1 MALNTFRYKDYAYTP
16 KHNLE
21 EVAKTYDY
29 LQQRHDLAIEKENLI
44 QQKFAEL
51 DLNSA
56 EDEWRANKMNELQ
69 TMINDASIDGFKGYA
84 LNDIITQ
91 GTKMLTGAD
100 VRGRLKAQ
108 QQYKQYIEDLDK
120 RTDLS
125 EDYKNVFKE
134 INTYSYQDKFDDNGD
149 IIGGTDWKPTKEAVS
164 EIPLINILKGG
175 IELAAKD
182 AGRSN
187 ITRFLDKNGKVI
199 TDPTADNVF
208 DGQVYNTTTNQWES
222 LGRDKIMKGIQ
233 AYIETTPGIKASL
246 KQDYDVA
253 IYKQNKYGANP
264 DVEDKNGATLSPE
277 QYLQKRLEPGIQAA
291 IYNRSYTTTTYGNG
305 LATYKAALKAQQANA
320 QKQLQD
326 PYRLPGYSTEGTPI
340 TINYDY
346 AANLQTDKQNSIAT
360 LNDIVKTITGEGIK
374 QDMSNAS
381 STDWKNLIETTVA
394 NSNLTPAEKSKLI
407 LESRKVIRKLEEA
420 NVNYKELTKGLGE
433 EDASTM
439 RFISKVNG
447 GADIDA
453 TTAEGKQVINKVNS
467 IFGDAGKY
475 LRITTDSDNF
485 YTNLKTILSGNT
497 NSGLKELGY
506 RTGVDSA
513 GNKYIEL
520 DKDNYN
526 QIISFANAIKES
538 KDRMSF
544 GESLFDDVHYNVLT
558 ANGNTVTRAG
568 GTNYNDKYAVPLL
581 MHDIYRIY
589 ENANNNVKRRF
600 ADIAPQQIT
609 ISNENL
615 PYQTF
620 TEQKLLHDYTL
631 GKIDEQQYNLY
642 DKQLKADLENKL
654 ISANYPQVNIFTTED
669 TDGVG
674 TLSKQIESE
683 DRLEVGK
690 LIKAA
695 VGAGRY
701 KASAAHNAVQGNGTN
716 ITIYAATDQ
725 DGTPKGDA
733 QTFFIPGLILE
744 QAANEFDNSPKTIA
758 SDKITL
764 GNETNRKIYLTS
776 SIETPTLGGQTIDC
790 LGNNQFVYKTD
801 TGTYP
806 ISRQAA
812 ADIVESIENYHQ
824 IKDSLIS
831 GDIYQDTS
839 YTPDEINDA
848 IKEQIN
854 NIAAKIATAY
864 GRLND
869 YEYIR
874 TSLLNDLKE

>member
-56 EDEWRANKMNELQ
+56 EDEWRANKMNKLQ

-134 INTYSYQDKFDDNGD
+134 INTYRYQDKFDDNGN

-264 DVEDKNGATLSPE
+264 DVEDKNGVTLSPE

-305 LATYKAALKAQQANA
+305 LATYKAALKAQQASA
-320 QKQLQD
+320 QKQLQG
-326 PYRLPGYSTEGTPI
+326 PYKLSGYSTEGTPI

-360 LNDIVKTITGEGIK
+360 LNGIVKTITGEGIK
-374 QDMSNAS
+374 QDMSNATS
-381 STDWKNLIETTVA
+381 ADWKNLIETTVA
-394 NSNLTPAEKSKLI
+394 NSNLTSAEKSKLI
-407 LESRKVIRKLEEA
+407 LESRKAIRKLEEA
-420 NVNYKELTKGLGE
+420 NINYKELTKGITDETQL
-433 EDASTM
+433 DALN
-439 RFISKVNG
+439 FISKVNG
-447 GADIDA
+447 GAEIDA
-453 TTAEGKQVINKVNS
+453 NTGYGKAVINEINS
-467 IFGDAGKY
+467 IFGDKGKY
-475 LRITTDSDNF
+475 IRMTTDNEDYFNKMKS
-485 YTNLKTILSGNT
+485 LISGN
-497 NSGLKELGY
+497 NINGLKELGY
-506 RTGVDSA
+506 TIGTDNK
-513 GNKYIEL
+513 GNKYIQL
-520 DKDNYN
+520 DKNNYN
-526 QIISFANAIKES
+526 QIISFANAAKEARDVINMFGS
-538 KDRMSF
+538 DGIYFTSLTSDYDINKSF
-544 GESLFDDVHYNVLT
+544 DKPILKTMQSISRISQLYDD
-558 ANGNTVTRAG
+558 ANNTV
-568 GTNYNDKYAVPLL
+568 
-581 MHDIYRIY
+581 
-589 ENANNNVKRRF
+589 KRY
-600 ADIAPQQIT
+600 ISEVSPQQIT

-654 ISANYPQVNIFTTED
+654 ISVNYPQVNIFTTED

-806 ISRQAA
+806 ISRKAA
-812 ADIVESIENYHQ
+812 VDITESIENYHQ

-831 GDIYQDTS
+831 GDIYQDTNYS
-839 YTPDEINDA
+839 VDEINAA
-848 IKEQIN
+848 IRQQIN
-854 NIAAKIATAY
+854 SIASTIATSY
-864 GRLND
+864 GRPND
-869 YEYIR
+869 YEYIK

>member
-134 INTYSYQDKFDDNGD
+134 INTYSYQDKFDDNGN

-264 DVEDKNGATLSPE
+264 DVEDKNGVTLSPE

-305 LATYKAALKAQQANA
+305 LATYKAALKAQQASA

-326 PYRLPGYSTEGTPI
+326 PYRLSGYSTEGTPI

-346 AANLQTDKQNSIAT
+346 AANLQTDKQNSTAK
-360 LNDIVKTITGEGIK
+360 LNEIVKTITGEGIK
-374 QDMSNAS
+374 QDMSNATS
-381 STDWKNLIETTVA
+381 ADWKNLIETTVA

-407 LESRKVIRKLEEA
+407 LESRKAIRKLEEA
-420 NVNYKELTKGLGE
+420 NINYKELTKGITNETQL
-433 EDASTM
+433 DALN
-439 RFISKVNG
+439 FISKVNG
-447 GADIDA
+447 GAEIDA
-453 TTAEGKQVINKVNS
+453 NTGYGKAVINEINS
-467 IFGDAGKY
+467 IFGDKGKY
-475 LRITTDSDNF
+475 IRMTTDNEDYFNKMKS
-485 YTNLKTILSGNT
+485 LISGN
-497 NSGLKELGY
+497 NINGLKELGY
-506 RTGVDSA
+506 TIGTDNK
-513 GNKYIEL
+513 GNKYIQL

-526 QIISFANAIKES
+526 QIISFANAAKEARDVINYIFGTDGIYFTS
-538 KDRMSF
+538 LTSDYDVNESF
-544 GESLFDDVHYNVLT
+544 DKPILKTMQSISRISQLYDD
-558 ANGNTVTRAG
+558 ANNTV
-568 GTNYNDKYAVPLL
+568 
-581 MHDIYRIY
+581 
-589 ENANNNVKRRF
+589 KRY
-600 ADIAPQQIT
+600 ISEISPQQIT

-631 GKIDEQQYNLY
+631 GKIDKQQYNLY

-744 QAANEFDNSPKTIA
+744 QAATEFDNSPKTIA

-812 ADIVESIENYHQ
+812 TDIVESIENYHQ

-831 GDIYQDTS
+831 GDIYQDTNYS
-839 YTPDEINDA
+839 VDEINAA
-848 IKEQIN
+848 IRQQIN
-854 NIAAKIATAY
+854 SIASTIATSY
-864 GRLND
+864 GRPND
-869 YEYIR
+869 YEYIK

>member
-125 EDYKNVFKE
+125 KDYKNVFKE
-134 INTYSYQDKFDDNGD
+134 INTYSYQDKFDDNGN

-182 AGRSN
+182 AGKSN

-264 DVEDKNGATLSPE
+264 DVEDKNGVTLSPE

-305 LATYKAALKAQQANA
+305 LATYKAALKAQQ
-320 QKQLQD
+320 KQLQD

-346 AANLQTDKQNSIAT
+346 AANLQTDKQNSTAK
-360 LNDIVKTITGEGIK
+360 LNEIVKTITGEDIK
-374 QDMSNAS
+374 QDMSNATS
-381 STDWKNLIETTVA
+381 ADWKNLIETTVA

-407 LESRKVIRKLEEA
+407 LESRKAIRKLEEA
-420 NVNYKELTKGLGE
+420 NINYKELTKSITNETQL
-433 EDASTM
+433 DALN
-439 RFISKVNG
+439 FISKVNG
-447 GADIDA
+447 GAEIDA
-453 TTAEGKQVINKVNS
+453 NTRYGKAVINEINS
-467 IFGDAGKY
+467 IFGDKGKY
-475 LRITTDSDNF
+475 IRMTTDSEDYFNKMKS
-485 YTNLKTILSGNT
+485 LISGN
-497 NSGLKELGY
+497 NINGLKELGY
-506 RTGVDSA
+506 TIGTDNK
-513 GNKYIEL
+513 GNKYIQL

-526 QIISFANAIKES
+526 QIISFANAAKEARDVINYIFGNDGIYFTS
-538 KDRMSF
+538 LTSDYDVNESF
-544 GESLFDDVHYNVLT
+544 DKPILKTMQSISRISQLYDD
-558 ANGNTVTRAG
+558 ANNTV
-568 GTNYNDKYAVPLL
+568 
-581 MHDIYRIY
+581 
-589 ENANNNVKRRF
+589 KRY
-600 ADIAPQQIT
+600 ISEISPQQIT

-631 GKIDEQQYNLY
+631 GKIDKQQYNLY

-654 ISANYPQVNIFTTED
+654 ISANYSQVNIFTTED

-695 VGAGRY
+695 IGAGRY

-744 QAANEFDNSPKTIA
+744 QAANEFNNSPQTIA

-812 ADIVESIENYHQ
+812 VDIVENIENYHQ

-831 GDIYQDTS
+831 GDIYQDTNYS
-839 YTPDEINDA
+839 VDEINAA
-848 IKEQIN
+848 IRQQIN
-854 NIAAKIATAY
+854 SIASTIATSY
-864 GRLND
+864 GRPND
-869 YEYIR
+869 YEYIK

>member
-108 QQYKQYIEDLDK
+108 QQYKQYIEHLDK

-134 INTYSYQDKFDDNGD
+134 INTYSYQDKFDDNGN

-253 IYKQNKYGANP
+253 IYKQNKYGANA
-264 DVEDKNGATLSPE
+264 DVEDKNGVTLSPE

-305 LATYKAALKAQQANA
+305 LATYKAALKAQQ
-320 QKQLQD
+320 KQLQD

-346 AANLQTDKQNSIAT
+346 AANLQTDKQNSTAK
-360 LNDIVKTITGEGIK
+360 LNEIVKTITGEGIK
-374 QDMSNAS
+374 QDMSNATS
-381 STDWKNLIETTVA
+381 ADWKNLIETTVA

-407 LESRKVIRKLEEA
+407 LESRKAIRKLEEA
-420 NVNYKELTKGLGE
+420 NVNYKELTKGITDKTQL
-433 EDASTM
+433 DALN
-439 RFISKVNG
+439 FISKING
-447 GADIDA
+447 GAEIDA
-453 TTAEGKQVINKVNS
+453 NTGYGKAVINEINS
-467 IFGDAGKY
+467 IFGDKGKY
-475 LRITTDSDNF
+475 IRMTTDNEDYFNKMKS
-485 YTNLKTILSGNT
+485 LISGN
-497 NSGLKELGY
+497 NINGLKELGY
-506 RTGVDSA
+506 TIGTDNK
-513 GNKYIEL
+513 GNKYIQL

-526 QIISFANAIKES
+526 QIISFANAAKEARAVINNIFGNDGIYFTS
-538 KDRMSF
+538 LTSDYDVNESF
-544 GESLFDDVHYNVLT
+544 DEPIMKTIQSISRISQLYDD
-558 ANGNTVTRAG
+558 ANNTV
-568 GTNYNDKYAVPLL
+568 
-581 MHDIYRIY
+581 
-589 ENANNNVKRRF
+589 KRY
-600 ADIAPQQIT
+600 ISEVSPQQIT

-701 KASAAHNAVQGNGTN
+701 TASAAHNAVHGNGTN

-744 QAANEFDNSPKTIA
+744 QAATEFDNSPKTIA

-764 GNETNRKIYLTS
+764 GNETGRKIYLTS
-776 SIETPTLGGQTIDC
+776 SIETPTLGGQTIGC

-806 ISRQAA
+806 ISRKAA
-812 ADIVESIENYHQ
+812 VDITESIENYHQ

>member
-1 MALNTFRYKDYAYTP
+1 MALNTFRYKDYAYSP

-21 EVAKTYDY
+21 EIANTYNY
-29 LQQRHDLAIEKENLI
+29 LQQRHDLAVEKENLL
-44 QQKFAEL
+44 QQQFAAL

-56 EDEWRANKMNELQ
+56 EDEWRANKMNEIQ

-84 LNDIITQ
+84 LNDIITK

-108 QQYKQYIEDLDK
+108 QQYKQYIENLDK

-134 INTYSYQDKFDDNGD
+134 INTYSYQDKFDDNGN

-182 AGRSN
+182 AGKSN

-199 TDPTADNVF
+199 TDPTADNIF

-233 AYIETTPGIKASL
+233 AYIETTPGAKASL

-253 IYKQNKYGANP
+253 IYKQKKYGINP
-264 DVEDKNGATLSPE
+264 DVEDKNGVTLSPE
-277 QYLQKRLEPGIQAA
+277 QYLQKRLEPGIRAA
-291 IYNRSYTTTTYGNG
+291 IYNRSYITTTYGNG
-305 LATYKAALKAQQANA
+305 LATYKAALKAQQ
-320 QKQLQD
+320 KQLQD
-326 PYRLPGYSTEGTPI
+326 PYRLSEYSTENTPI

-346 AANLQTDKQNSIAT
+346 AANLQTDKQNSTAK
-360 LNDIVKTITGEGIK
+360 LNEIVKTITGEGIK
-374 QDMSNAS
+374 QDMSNATS
-381 STDWKNLIETTVA
+381 ADWKNLIETTIA
-394 NSNLTPAEKSKLI
+394 NSNLAPAEKSKLI
-407 LESRKVIRKLEEA
+407 LEGRKAIRKLEEA
-420 NVNYKELTKGLGE
+420 NINYNELTKGITDKTQL
-433 EDASTM
+433 DALN
-439 RFISKVNG
+439 FISKING
-447 GADIDA
+447 GAEIDA
-453 TTAEGKQVINKVNS
+453 NTEYGKAIIKEINS
-467 IFGDAGKY
+467 IFGDKGKY
-475 LRITTDSDNF
+475 IRMTTDNEDYFNKMKS
-485 YTNLKTILSGNT
+485 LISGN
-497 NSGLKELGY
+497 NINGLKELGY
-506 RTGVDSA
+506 TIGTDNK
-513 GNKYIEL
+513 GNKYIQL

-526 QIISFANAIKES
+526 QIISFANAAKEAKGDIINDIFS
-538 KDRMSF
+538 NDATYFTALTSNYDINESF
-544 GESLFDDVHYNVLT
+544 DKPILSTMQSIARISQLYDD
-558 ANGNTVTRAG
+558 ANNTVK
-568 GTNYNDKYAVPLL
+568 KYISEVS
-581 MHDIYRIY
+581 
-589 ENANNNVKRRF
+589 
-600 ADIAPQQIT
+600 PQQIT

-620 TEQKLLHDYTL
+620 TEQKLLNDYTL

-654 ISANYPQVNIFTTED
+654 INTNYPQVNIFTTED
-669 TDGVG
+669 TDGAG
-674 TLSKQIESE
+674 TLSKQIKSE

-744 QAANEFDNSPKTIA
+744 QAANEFNNSPKTIA

-790 LGNNQFVYKTD
+790 LGNNQFIYKTD
-801 TGTYP
+801 TGVYP
-806 ISRQAA
+806 ISRKAA
-812 ADIVESIENYHQ
+812 VDIIESIENYHQ
-824 IKDSLIS
+824 IKDNLIS
-831 GDIYQDTS
+831 GDIYQDTNYS
-839 YTPDEINDA
+839 VDEINAA
-848 IKEQIN
+848 IKQQIN
-854 NIAAKIATAY
+854 NIASTIATSY
-864 GRLND
+864 GRPND
-869 YEYIR
+869 YEYIK

>member
-51 DLNSA
+51 DLNSV

-134 INTYSYQDKFDDNGD
+134 INTYRYQDKFDDNGN

-199 TDPTADNVF
+199 TDPTSDNIF

-253 IYKQNKYGANP
+253 IYKKRKYGSNP
-264 DVEDKNGATLSPE
+264 DIEDSKGVTLSPE

-305 LATYKAALKAQQANA
+305 LATYKAALKAQ
-320 QKQLQD
+320 KQLQD
-326 PYRLPGYSTEGTPI
+326 PYRLPGYSTENIPI

-346 AANLQTDKQNSIAT
+346 AANLQTDKQNSLAA
-360 LNDIVKTITGEGIK
+360 LNNIVKTITGENIK
-374 QDMSNAS
+374 QDMTNATSN
-381 STDWKNLIETTVA
+381 DWKNLIEKTITT
-394 NSNLTPAEKSKLI
+394 SNLTPAEKSKLI
-407 LESRKVIRKLEEA
+407 LESRKAIRKLEEA
-420 NVNYKELTKGLGE
+420 DINYKELTKNITDKTQL
-433 EDASTM
+433 DALN
-439 RFISKVNG
+439 FVSKING
-447 GADIDA
+447 GAEIDA
-453 TTAEGKQVINKVNS
+453 NTKYGADVIKEINS
-467 IFGDAGKY
+467 IFGDKGKY
-475 LRITTDSDNF
+475 IRMTTDNEDYFNEMKS
-485 YTNLKTILSGNT
+485 LISGNDI
-497 NSGLKELGY
+497 NGLKELGY
-506 RTGVDSA
+506 TIGTDNK
-513 GNKYIEL
+513 GNKYIQL
-520 DKDNYN
+520 DKNNYN
-526 QIISFANAIKES
+526 QIISFANAS
-538 KDRMSF
+538 KKARKVLNY
-544 GESLFDDVHYNVLT
+544 LFDTSGIYFTVLT
-558 ANGNTVTRAG
+558 DNYD
-568 GTNYNDKYAVPLL
+568 TNKSFDEP
-581 MHDIYRIY
+581 IYKTSTSIATISQIY
-589 ENANNNVKRRF
+589 DDANNIVNKY
-600 ADIAPQQIT
+600 ISNISPQQIT

-620 TEQKLLHDYTL
+620 TEQKLLNDYNL
-631 GKIDEQQYNLY
+631 GKIDEQQYNIY
-642 DKQLKADLENKL
+642 DKRLKADLENKL
-654 ISANYPQVNIFTTED
+654 INTNYPQVNIFTTED
-669 TDGVG
+669 VDGVG
-674 TLSKQIESE
+674 TLNREIESK
-683 DRLEVGK
+683 DRLEIGK

-701 KASAAHNAVQGNGTN
+701 KASAAHNAVHGNGTN
-716 ITIYAATDQ
+716 ITIYPATDQ
-725 DGTPKGDA
+725 DGSPKGDA
-733 QTFFIPGLILE
+733 QTFFIPGIILE
-744 QAANEFDNSPKTIA
+744 QAGAEFDNSPKTIA

-776 SIETPTLGGQTIDC
+776 SIETPTLGSQTIDC
-790 LGNNQFVYKTD
+790 LGNNQFIYKTD
-801 TGTYP
+801 TGSYN
-806 ISRQAA
+806 ISRNAA
-812 ADIVESIENYHQ
+812 VDITENIENYHQ

-831 GDIYQDTS
+831 GDIYQDTNYS
-839 YTPDEINDA
+839 VEEINNG
-848 IKEQIN
+848 INEQIKI
-854 NIAAKIATAY
+854 IASKIAIAY
-864 GRLND
+864 GRPND
-869 YEYIR
+869 YEYIK

>member
-100 VRGRLKAQ
+100 ARGRLKAQ
-108 QQYKQYIEDLDK
+108 QQYKQYIEHLDK

-134 INTYSYQDKFDDNGD
+134 INTYSYQDKFDDNGN

-182 AGRSN
+182 AGKSN

-264 DVEDKNGATLSPE
+264 DIEDKNGVTLSPE

-305 LATYKAALKAQQANA
+305 LATYKAALKAQQ
-320 QKQLQD
+320 KQLQD
-326 PYRLPGYSTEGTPI
+326 PYRLSGYSTEGTPI

-360 LNDIVKTITGEGIK
+360 LNGIVKTITGEGIK
-374 QDMSNAS
+374 QDMSNATS
-381 STDWKNLIETTVA
+381 ADWKNLIETTVA
-394 NSNLTPAEKSKLI
+394 NSNLTSAEKSKLI
-407 LESRKVIRKLEEA
+407 LESRKAIRKLEEA
-420 NVNYKELTKGLGE
+420 NINYKELTKGITDETQL
-433 EDASTM
+433 DALN
-439 RFISKVNG
+439 FISKVNG
-447 GADIDA
+447 GAEIDA
-453 TTAEGKQVINKVNS
+453 NTGYGKAVINEINS
-467 IFGDAGKY
+467 IFGDKGKY
-475 LRITTDSDNF
+475 IRMTTDNEDYFNKMKS
-485 YTNLKTILSGNT
+485 LISGN
-497 NSGLKELGY
+497 NINGLKELGY
-506 RTGVDSA
+506 TIGTDNK
-513 GNKYIEL
+513 GNKYIQL

-526 QIISFANAIKES
+526 QIISFANAAKEARDVINNIFDTNGIYFTS
-538 KDRMSF
+538 LTSDYDVNESF
-544 GESLFDDVHYNVLT
+544 DKPILKTIQSISRISQLYDD
-558 ANGNTVTRAG
+558 ANNTV
-568 GTNYNDKYAVPLL
+568 
-581 MHDIYRIY
+581 
-589 ENANNNVKRRF
+589 KRY
-600 ADIAPQQIT
+600 ISEVSPQQIT

-631 GKIDEQQYNLY
+631 GKIDKQQYNLY

-744 QAANEFDNSPKTIA
+744 QAANEFDNSPQTIA

-812 ADIVESIENYHQ
+812 VDIVESIENYHQ

-831 GDIYQDTS
+831 GDIYQDTNYS
-839 YTPDEINDA
+839 VDEINAA
-848 IKEQIN
+848 IRQQIN
-854 NIAAKIATAY
+854 SIASTIATSY
-864 GRLND
+864 GRPND
-869 YEYIR
+869 YEYIK

>member
-1 MALNTFRYKDYAYTP
+1 MALNTFRYKDYAYSP

-21 EVAKTYDY
+21 EVANTYNY
-29 LQQRHDLAIEKENLI
+29 LQQRHDSAVEKENLI
-44 QQKFAEL
+44 QQQFAAL

-69 TMINDASIDGFKGYA
+69 TMINDASINGFKGYA
-84 LNDIITQ
+84 LNDIITK

-100 VRGRLKAQ
+100 VRGRLKTQ

-125 EDYKNVFKE
+125 EDYKNIFKE
-134 INTYSYQDKFDDNGD
+134 INTYRYQDKLDANGNV
-149 IIGGTDWKPTKEAVS
+149 IGGTDWKPTKEAVS

-199 TDPTADNVF
+199 TDPTSDNIF

-233 AYIETTPGIKASL
+233 AYIETTPGVKASL
-246 KQDYDVA
+246 EQDYDVA
-253 IYKQNKYGANP
+253 IYKQKKYGVNS
-264 DVEDKNGATLSPE
+264 DVEDKNGVTLSPE

-305 LATYKAALKAQQANA
+305 LATYKAALKAQQASA

-326 PYRLPGYSTEGTPI
+326 PYKLPGYSTEGTPI

-346 AANLQTDKQNSIAT
+346 AANLQTDKQNSAAK
-360 LNDIVKTITGEGIK
+360 LNEIVKTITGEDIK
-374 QDMSNAS
+374 QDMSNATS
-381 STDWKNLIETTVA
+381 NDWKNLIETTVA

-407 LESRKVIRKLEEA
+407 LESRKAIRKLEEA
-420 NVNYKELTKGLGE
+420 NINYRELIKGLGE
-433 EDASTM
+433 EDKSSI
-439 RFISKVNG
+439 RFVSKVNG

-453 TTAEGKQVINKVNS
+453 TTSEGKQIINKINS
-467 IFGDAGKY
+467 IYSDNGRY

-485 YTNLKTILSGNT
+485 YTNLKNTLSGNT
-497 NSGLKELGY
+497 TNGLKELGY
-506 RTGVDSA
+506 RTGIDSA

-520 DKDNYN
+520 NKNNYN
-526 QIISFANAIKES
+526 QIIAFISAIKES

-544 GESLFDDVHYNVLT
+544 GEMLFDDVHCNVLDE
-558 ANGNTVTRAG
+558 NGNTITRNG
-568 GTNYNDKYAVPLL
+568 GAYYYDNYAVPLL
-581 MHDIYRIY
+581 MNDISNIY
-589 ENANNNVKRRF
+589 ETANNNVKRRF

-654 ISANYPQVNIFTTED
+654 INANYPQVNIFTTED
-669 TDGVG
+669 TDGTG

-744 QAANEFDNSPKTIA
+744 QAANEFDNDPQTIA

-790 LGNNQFVYKTD
+790 LGNNQFIYKTD

-806 ISRQAA
+806 ISRKAA
-812 ADIVESIENYHQ
+812 VDIVESIENYHQ
-824 IKDSLIS
+824 IKDNLIS
-831 GDIYQDTS
+831 GDIYQDTNYS
-839 YTPDEINDA
+839 VDEINDA
-848 IKEQIN
+848 IRQQIK
-854 NIAAKIATAY
+854 NIASTIATSY
-864 GRLND
+864 GRPND
-869 YEYIR
+869 YEYIK

>member
-108 QQYKQYIEDLDK
+108 QQYKQYIEHLDK

-134 INTYSYQDKFDDNGD
+134 INTYRYQDKFDDNGN

-253 IYKQNKYGANP
+253 IYKQKKYGANS
-264 DVEDKNGATLSPE
+264 DVEDKNGVTLSPE

-305 LATYKAALKAQQANA
+305 LATYKAALKAQ
-320 QKQLQD
+320 KQLQD

-346 AANLQTDKQNSIAT
+346 AANLQTDKQNSTAK
-360 LNDIVKTITGEGIK
+360 LNEIVKTITGEGIK

-381 STDWKNLIETTVA
+381 SADWKNLIETTVA

-407 LESRKVIRKLEEA
+407 LESRKAIRKLEEA
-420 NVNYKELTKGLGE
+420 NINYKELTKGITNETQL
-433 EDASTM
+433 DALN
-439 RFISKVNG
+439 FISKVNG
-447 GADIDA
+447 GAEIDA
-453 TTAEGKQVINKVNS
+453 NTGYGKAVINEINS
-467 IFGDAGKY
+467 IFGDKGKY
-475 LRITTDSDNF
+475 IRMTTDNEDYFNKMKS
-485 YTNLKTILSGNT
+485 LISGN
-497 NSGLKELGY
+497 NINGLKELGY
-506 RTGVDSA
+506 TIGTDNK
-513 GNKYIEL
+513 GNKYIQL
-520 DKDNYN
+520 DKNNYN
-526 QIISFANAIKES
+526 QIISFANAAKEARDVINMFGNDGIYFTS
-538 KDRMSF
+538 LTSDYDINKSF
-544 GESLFDDVHYNVLT
+544 DKPILKTMQSISRISQLYDD
-558 ANGNTVTRAG
+558 ANNTV
-568 GTNYNDKYAVPLL
+568 
-581 MHDIYRIY
+581 
-589 ENANNNVKRRF
+589 KRY
-600 ADIAPQQIT
+600 ISEVSPQQIT

-744 QAANEFDNSPKTIA
+744 QAANEFDNTPKTIA

-806 ISRQAA
+806 ISRKAA
-812 ADIVESIENYHQ
+812 VDITESIENYHQ

>member
-1 MALNTFRYKDYAYTP
+1 MALNTFKYKDYAYTP

-108 QQYKQYIEDLDK
+108 QQYKQYIEHLDK

-134 INTYSYQDKFDDNGD
+134 INTYSYQDKFDDNGN

-264 DVEDKNGATLSPE
+264 DVEDKNGVTLSPK

-305 LATYKAALKAQQANA
+305 LATYKAALKAQQ
-320 QKQLQD
+320 KQLQD
-326 PYRLPGYSTEGTPI
+326 PYRLSGYSTEGTPI

-346 AANLQTDKQNSIAT
+346 AANLQTDKQNSTAK
-360 LNDIVKTITGEGIK
+360 LNEIVKTITGEGIK
-374 QDMSNAS
+374 QDMSNATS
-381 STDWKNLIETTVA
+381 ADWKNLIETTVA

-407 LESRKVIRKLEEA
+407 LESRKAIRKLEEA
-420 NVNYKELTKGLGE
+420 NINYKELTKGITDETQL
-433 EDASTM
+433 DALN
-439 RFISKVNG
+439 FISKVNG
-447 GADIDA
+447 GAEIDA
-453 TTAEGKQVINKVNS
+453 NTGYGKAVINEINS
-467 IFGDAGKY
+467 IFGDKGKY
-475 LRITTDSDNF
+475 IRMTTDNEDYFNKMKS
-485 YTNLKTILSGNT
+485 LISGN
-497 NSGLKELGY
+497 NINGLKELGY
-506 RTGVDSA
+506 TIGTDNK
-513 GNKYIEL
+513 GNKYIQL

-526 QIISFANAIKES
+526 QIISFANAAKEARDVINNIFGNDGIYFTS
-538 KDRMSF
+538 LTSDYDVNESF
-544 GESLFDDVHYNVLT
+544 DEPIMKTIQSISRISQLYDD
-558 ANGNTVTRAG
+558 ANNTV
-568 GTNYNDKYAVPLL
+568 
-581 MHDIYRIY
+581 
-589 ENANNNVKRRF
+589 KRY
-600 ADIAPQQIT
+600 ISEISPQQIT

-631 GKIDEQQYNLY
+631 GKIDKQQYNLY

-669 TDGVG
+669 TDGAG

-744 QAANEFDNSPKTIA
+744 QASNEFNNSPQTIA

-812 ADIVESIENYHQ
+812 VDIVESIENYHQ
-824 IKDSLIS
+824 IKDNLIS
-831 GDIYQDTS
+831 GDIYQDTNYS
-839 YTPDEINDA
+839 VDEINAA
-848 IKEQIN
+848 IRQQIN
-854 NIAAKIATAY
+854 SIASTIATSY
-864 GRLND
+864 GRPND
-869 YEYIR
+869 YEYIK

>member
-51 DLNSA
+51 DLNSV

-100 VRGRLKAQ
+100 IRGRLKAQ

-134 INTYSYQDKFDDNGD
+134 INTYSYQDKFDDNGN

-233 AYIETTPGIKASL
+233 AYIETTPGAKASL
-246 KQDYDVA
+246 KQDYDIA
-253 IYKQNKYGANP
+253 IYKQHKYGANP
-264 DVEDKNGATLSPE
+264 DVEDKNGVPLSPE

-305 LATYKAALKAQQANA
+305 LATYKAALKAQQASA

-346 AANLQTDKQNSIAT
+346 AANLQTDKQNSTAK
-360 LNDIVKTITGEGIK
+360 LNEIVKTITGEGIK

-381 STDWKNLIETTVA
+381 SADWKNLIETTVA

-407 LESRKVIRKLEEA
+407 LESRKAIRKLEEA
-420 NVNYKELTKGLGE
+420 NVNYKELTKGITDETQL
-433 EDASTM
+433 DALN
-439 RFISKVNG
+439 FISKVNG
-447 GADIDA
+447 GAEIDA
-453 TTAEGKQVINKVNS
+453 NTGYGKAVINEINS
-467 IFGDAGKY
+467 IFGDKGKY
-475 LRITTDSDNF
+475 IRMTTDNEDYFNKMKS
-485 YTNLKTILSGNT
+485 LISGN
-497 NSGLKELGY
+497 NINGLKELGY
-506 RTGVDSA
+506 TIGTDNK
-513 GNKYIEL
+513 GNKYIQL

-526 QIISFANAIKES
+526 QIISFANAAKEARDVINNMFS
-538 KDRMSF
+538 SDGIYFTSLTSDYDINESF
-544 GESLFDDVHYNVLT
+544 DKPILKTMQSISRISQLYDD
-558 ANGNTVTRAG
+558 ANNTV
-568 GTNYNDKYAVPLL
+568 
-581 MHDIYRIY
+581 
-589 ENANNNVKRRF
+589 KRY
-600 ADIAPQQIT
+600 ISEVSPQQIT

-701 KASAAHNAVQGNGTN
+701 TASAAHNAVHGNGTN

-744 QAANEFDNSPKTIA
+744 QAATEFDNSPKTIA

-776 SIETPTLGGQTIDC
+776 SIETPTLGSQTIDC
-790 LGNNQFVYKTD
+790 LGNNQFIYKTD
-801 TGTYP
+801 TGSYN
-806 ISRQAA
+806 ISRNAA
-812 ADIVESIENYHQ
+812 VDITENIENYHQ

-831 GDIYQDTS
+831 GDIYQDTNYS
-839 YTPDEINDA
+839 VEEINNG
-848 IKEQIN
+848 INEQIKI
-854 NIAAKIATAY
+854 IASKIAIAY
-864 GRLND
+864 GRPND
-869 YEYIR
+869 YDYIK

>member
-134 INTYSYQDKFDDNGD
+134 INTYSYQDKFDDNGN
-149 IIGGTDWKPTKEAVS
+149 IIGGTDWKPTKEVVS

-199 TDPTADNVF
+199 TDPTSDNIF

-264 DVEDKNGATLSPE
+264 DVEDKNGVTLSPE

-305 LATYKAALKAQQANA
+305 LATYKAALKAQQ
-320 QKQLQD
+320 KQLQD
-326 PYRLPGYSTEGTPI
+326 PYRLSGYSTEGTPI

-346 AANLQTDKQNSIAT
+346 AANLQTDKQNSTAK
-360 LNDIVKTITGEGIK
+360 LNEIVKTITGEGIK
-374 QDMSNAS
+374 QDMSNATS
-381 STDWKNLIETTVA
+381 ADWKNLIETTVA

-407 LESRKVIRKLEEA
+407 LESRKAIRKLEEA
-420 NVNYKELTKGLGE
+420 NINYKELTKGITDETQL
-433 EDASTM
+433 DALN
-439 RFISKVNG
+439 FISKVNG
-447 GADIDA
+447 GAEIDA
-453 TTAEGKQVINKVNS
+453 NTGYGKAVINEINS
-467 IFGDAGKY
+467 IFGDKGKY
-475 LRITTDSDNF
+475 IRMTTDNEDYFNKMKS
-485 YTNLKTILSGNT
+485 LISGN
-497 NSGLKELGY
+497 NINGLKELGY
-506 RTGVDSA
+506 TIGTDNK
-513 GNKYIEL
+513 GNKYIQL

-526 QIISFANAIKES
+526 QIISFANAAKEARDVINNIFGNDGIYFTS
-538 KDRMSF
+538 LTSDYDVNESF
-544 GESLFDDVHYNVLT
+544 DEPIMKTIQSISRISQLYDD
-558 ANGNTVTRAG
+558 ANNTV
-568 GTNYNDKYAVPLL
+568 
-581 MHDIYRIY
+581 
-589 ENANNNVKRRF
+589 KRY
-600 ADIAPQQIT
+600 ISEISPQQIT

-631 GKIDEQQYNLY
+631 GKIDKQQYNLY

-669 TDGVG
+669 TDGAG

-744 QAANEFDNSPKTIA
+744 QAATEFDNSPKTIA

-812 ADIVESIENYHQ
+812 VNIVESIENYHQ

-831 GDIYQDTS
+831 GDIYQDTNYS
-839 YTPDEINDA
+839 VDEINDA
-848 IKEQIN
+848 IRQQIK
-854 NIAAKIATAY
+854 NIASKITTSY
-864 GRLND
+864 GRPND
-869 YEYIR
+869 YEYIK

>member
-108 QQYKQYIEDLDK
+108 QQYKQYIEHLDK

-134 INTYSYQDKFDDNGD
+134 INTYRYQDKFDDNGN

-264 DVEDKNGATLSPE
+264 DVEDKNGVTLSPE

-305 LATYKAALKAQQANA
+305 LATYKAALKAQQ
-320 QKQLQD
+320 KQLQD

-346 AANLQTDKQNSIAT
+346 AANLQTDKQNSTAK
-360 LNDIVKTITGEGIK
+360 LNEIVKTITGEGIK

-381 STDWKNLIETTVA
+381 SADWKNLIETTVA
-394 NSNLTPAEKSKLI
+394 NSDLTPAEKSKLI
-407 LESRKVIRKLEEA
+407 LESRKAIRKLEEA
-420 NVNYKELTKGLGE
+420 NINYKELTKGITNETQL
-433 EDASTM
+433 DALN
-439 RFISKVNG
+439 FISKVNG
-447 GADIDA
+447 GAEIDA
-453 TTAEGKQVINKVNS
+453 NTGYGKAVINEINS
-467 IFGDAGKY
+467 IFGDKGKY
-475 LRITTDSDNF
+475 IRMTTDNEDYFNKMKS
-485 YTNLKTILSGNT
+485 LISGN
-497 NSGLKELGY
+497 NINGLKELGY
-506 RTGVDSA
+506 TIGTDNK
-513 GNKYIEL
+513 GNKYIQL

-526 QIISFANAIKES
+526 QIISFANAAKEARDVINDIFGNDGIYFTS
-538 KDRMSF
+538 LTSDYDVNESF
-544 GESLFDDVHYNVLT
+544 DKPILKTIQSISRISQLYDD
-558 ANGNTVTRAG
+558 ANNTV
-568 GTNYNDKYAVPLL
+568 
-581 MHDIYRIY
+581 
-589 ENANNNVKRRF
+589 KRY
-600 ADIAPQQIT
+600 ISEISPQQIT

-631 GKIDEQQYNLY
+631 GKIDKQQYNLY

-744 QAANEFDNSPKTIA
+744 QAANEFNNSPQTIA

-812 ADIVESIENYHQ
+812 VDITESIENYHQ

-848 IKEQIN
+848 IKKQIN

-864 GRLND
+864 DRLND

>member
-100 VRGRLKAQ
+100 IRGRLKAQ

-134 INTYSYQDKFDDNGD
+134 INTYSYQDKFDDNGN

-264 DVEDKNGATLSPE
+264 DVEDKNGVTLSPE

-305 LATYKAALKAQQANA
+305 LATYKAALKAQQ
-320 QKQLQD
+320 KQLQD

-360 LNDIVKTITGEGIK
+360 LNGIVKTITGEGIK

-381 STDWKNLIETTVA
+381 SADWKNLIETTVA
-394 NSNLTPAEKSKLI
+394 NSNLTSAEKSKLI
-407 LESRKVIRKLEEA
+407 LESKKAIRKLEEA
-420 NVNYKELTKGLGE
+420 NINYKELTKGITNETQL
-433 EDASTM
+433 DALN
-439 RFISKVNG
+439 FISKVNG
-447 GADIDA
+447 GAEIDA
-453 TTAEGKQVINKVNS
+453 NTRYGKAVINEINS
-467 IFGDAGKY
+467 IFGDKGKY
-475 LRITTDSDNF
+475 IRMTTDNEDYFNKMKS
-485 YTNLKTILSGNT
+485 LISGN
-497 NSGLKELGY
+497 NINGLKELGY
-506 RTGVDSA
+506 TIGTDNK
-513 GNKYIEL
+513 GNKYIQL

-526 QIISFANAIKES
+526 QIISFANAAKEARDVINMFGS
-538 KDRMSF
+538 DGIYFTSLTSDYDINKSF
-544 GESLFDDVHYNVLT
+544 DKPILKTMQSISRISQLYDD
-558 ANGNTVTRAG
+558 ANNTV
-568 GTNYNDKYAVPLL
+568 
-581 MHDIYRIY
+581 
-589 ENANNNVKRRF
+589 KRY
-600 ADIAPQQIT
+600 ISEVSPQQIT

-669 TDGVG
+669 TDGIG

-701 KASAAHNAVQGNGTN
+701 TASAAHNAVHGNGTN

-733 QTFFIPGLILE
+733 QTFFIPGLIIE
-744 QAANEFDNSPKTIA
+744 QSAREFDNSPKTIA

-806 ISRQAA
+806 ISRKAA
-812 ADIVESIENYHQ
+812 VDITESIENYHQ

>member
-69 TMINDASIDGFKGYA
+69 TMINDVSIDGFKGYA

-100 VRGRLKAQ
+100 IRGRLKAQ

-134 INTYSYQDKFDDNGD
+134 INTYSYQDKFDDNGN

-264 DVEDKNGATLSPE
+264 DVEDKNGVTLSPE

-305 LATYKAALKAQQANA
+305 LATYKAALKAQQ
-320 QKQLQD
+320 KQLQN

-346 AANLQTDKQNSIAT
+346 AANLQTDKQNSTAK
-360 LNDIVKTITGEGIK
+360 LNEIVKTITGEGIK
-374 QDMSNAS
+374 QDMSNATS
-381 STDWKNLIETTVA
+381 ADWKNLIETTVA

-407 LESRKVIRKLEEA
+407 LESRKAIRKLEEA
-420 NVNYKELTKGLGE
+420 NINYKELTKGITDETQL
-433 EDASTM
+433 DALN
-439 RFISKVNG
+439 FISKVNG
-447 GADIDA
+447 GAEIDA
-453 TTAEGKQVINKVNS
+453 NTGYGKAVINEINS
-467 IFGDAGKY
+467 IFGDKGKY
-475 LRITTDSDNF
+475 IRMTTDNEDYFNKMKS
-485 YTNLKTILSGNT
+485 LISGN
-497 NSGLKELGY
+497 NINGLKELGY
-506 RTGVDSA
+506 TIGTDNK
-513 GNKYIEL
+513 GNKYIQL

-526 QIISFANAIKES
+526 QIISFANAAKEARDVINNIFGNDGIYFTS
-538 KDRMSF
+538 LTSDYDVNESF
-544 GESLFDDVHYNVLT
+544 DEPIMKTIQSISRISQLYDD
-558 ANGNTVTRAG
+558 ANNTV
-568 GTNYNDKYAVPLL
+568 
-581 MHDIYRIY
+581 
-589 ENANNNVKRRF
+589 KRY
-600 ADIAPQQIT
+600 ISEVSPQQIT

-701 KASAAHNAVQGNGTN
+701 KASAAHNAVHGNGTN

-744 QAANEFDNSPKTIA
+744 QAATEFDNSPKTIA

-764 GNETNRKIYLTS
+764 GNETGRKIYLTS

-790 LGNNQFVYKTD
+790 LSNNQFVYKTD

-806 ISRQAA
+806 ISRKAA
-812 ADIVESIENYHQ
+812 VDITESIENYHQ

-839 YTPDEINDA
+839 YTPDEINDS

>member
-1 MALNTFRYKDYAYTP
+1 MALNTFRYKDYAYSP

-21 EVAKTYDY
+21 EVANTYNY
-29 LQQRHDLAIEKENLI
+29 LQQRHDLAVEKENLI
-44 QQKFAEL
+44 QQQFAAL

-69 TMINDASIDGFKGYA
+69 TMINDASINGFKGYA
-84 LNDIITQ
+84 LNDIITK

-134 INTYSYQDKFDDNGD
+134 INTYRYQDKLDANGN

-199 TDPTADNVF
+199 TDPTSDNIF

-246 KQDYDVA
+246 EQDYDVA
-253 IYKQNKYGANP
+253 IYKQKKYGVNS
-264 DVEDKNGATLSPE
+264 DVEDKNGVTLSPE

-305 LATYKAALKAQQANA
+305 LATYKAALKAQQASA

-346 AANLQTDKQNSIAT
+346 AANLQTDKQNSTAK
-360 LNDIVKTITGEGIK
+360 LNEIVKTITGEGVK
-374 QDMSNAS
+374 QDMSNATS
-381 STDWKNLIETTVA
+381 ADWKNLIETTVA

-407 LESRKVIRKLEEA
+407 LESRKAIRKLEEA
-420 NVNYKELTKGLGE
+420 NINYRELTKGITDKTQL
-433 EDASTM
+433 DALN
-439 RFISKVNG
+439 FISKVNG
-447 GADIDA
+447 GAEID
-453 TTAEGKQVINKVNS
+453 TNTKYGKDVINEINS
-467 IFGDAGKY
+467 IFGDKGKY
-475 LRITTDSDNF
+475 IRMTTDSEDYFNKMKS
-485 YTNLKTILSGNT
+485 LISGN
-497 NSGLKELGY
+497 NINGLKELGY
-506 RTGVDSA
+506 TIGTDNK
-513 GNKYIEL
+513 GNKYIQL
-520 DKDNYN
+520 DKNNYN
-526 QIISFANAIKES
+526 QIISFANAAKEARDAINNIFGTDGIYFTS
-538 KDRMSF
+538 LTSDYDINESF
-544 GESLFDDVHYNVLT
+544 DEPILKTMQSISRISQLYDD
-558 ANGNTVTRAG
+558 
-568 GTNYNDKYAVPLL
+568 
-581 MHDIYRIY
+581 
-589 ENANNNVKRRF
+589 ANNIVKRY
-600 ADIAPQQIT
+600 ISEVSPQQIT

-620 TEQKLLHDYTL
+620 TEQKLLHNYTL

-674 TLSKQIESE
+674 ALSREIESE
-683 DRLEVGK
+683 ERLEVGK

-701 KASAAHNAVQGNGTN
+701 KASAGHNAVHGNGTN

-744 QAANEFDNSPKTIA
+744 QAATEFDNSPKTIA
-758 SDKITL
+758 SDKIAL

-806 ISRQAA
+806 ISRKAA
-812 ADIVESIENYHQ
+812 VDIVESIENYHQ
-824 IKDSLIS
+824 IKDNLIS
-831 GDIYQDTS
+831 GDIYQDTNYS
-839 YTPDEINDA
+839 VDEINDA
-848 IKEQIN
+848 IKQQIK
-854 NIAAKIATAY
+854 NIASTIATSY
-864 GRLND
+864 GRPND
-869 YEYIR
+869 YEYIK

>member
-134 INTYSYQDKFDDNGD
+134 INTYSYQDKFDDNGN

-208 DGQVYNTTTNQWES
+208 DGQVYNATTNQWES

-264 DVEDKNGATLSPE
+264 DVEDKNGVTLSPE

-305 LATYKAALKAQQANA
+305 LATYKAALKAQQ
-320 QKQLQD
+320 KQLQD

-346 AANLQTDKQNSIAT
+346 AANLQTDKQNSTAK
-360 LNDIVKTITGEGIK
+360 LNEIVKTITGEGIK
-374 QDMSNAS
+374 QDMSNATS
-381 STDWKNLIETTVA
+381 ADWKNLIETTVA

-407 LESRKVIRKLEEA
+407 LESRKAIRKLEEA
-420 NVNYKELTKGLGE
+420 NINYKELTKGITDETQL
-433 EDASTM
+433 DALN
-439 RFISKVNG
+439 FISKVNG
-447 GADIDA
+447 GAEIDA
-453 TTAEGKQVINKVNS
+453 NTGYGKAVINEINS
-467 IFGDAGKY
+467 IFGDKGKY
-475 LRITTDSDNF
+475 IRMTTDNEDYFNKMKS
-485 YTNLKTILSGNT
+485 LISGN
-497 NSGLKELGY
+497 NINGLKELGY
-506 RTGVDSA
+506 TIGTDNK
-513 GNKYIEL
+513 GNKYIQL

-526 QIISFANAIKES
+526 QIISFANAAKEARDVINNIFGNDGIYFTS
-538 KDRMSF
+538 LTSDYDVNESF
-544 GESLFDDVHYNVLT
+544 DKPIMKTIQSISRISQLYDD
-558 ANGNTVTRAG
+558 ANNTV
-568 GTNYNDKYAVPLL
+568 
-581 MHDIYRIY
+581 
-589 ENANNNVKRRF
+589 KRY
-600 ADIAPQQIT
+600 ISEISPQQIT

-806 ISRQAA
+806 ISRKAA
-812 ADIVESIENYHQ
+812 VDITESIENYHQ

-831 GDIYQDTS
+831 EDIYQDTS

>member
-134 INTYSYQDKFDDNGD
+134 INTYSYQDKFDDNGN
-149 IIGGTDWKPTKEAVS
+149 IIGGTDWKPTKKAVS

-199 TDPTADNVF
+199 TDPTSDNIF

-222 LGRDKIMKGIQ
+222 LGRDKIIKGIQ

-264 DVEDKNGATLSPE
+264 DVEDKNGVTLSPE

-326 PYRLPGYSTEGTPI
+326 PYRLSGYSTEGTPI

-346 AANLQTDKQNSIAT
+346 AANLQTDKQNSTAK
-360 LNDIVKTITGEGIK
+360 LNEIVKTITGKGIK
-374 QDMSNAS
+374 QDMSNATS
-381 STDWKNLIETTVA
+381 ADWKNLIETTVA

-407 LESRKVIRKLEEA
+407 LESRKAIRKLEEA
-420 NVNYKELTKGLGE
+420 NINYKELTKGITDETQL
-433 EDASTM
+433 DALN
-439 RFISKVNG
+439 FISKVNG
-447 GADIDA
+447 SAEIDA
-453 TTAEGKQVINKVNS
+453 NTGYGKAVINEINS
-467 IFGDAGKY
+467 IFGDKGKY
-475 LRITTDSDNF
+475 IRMTTDNEDYFNKMKS
-485 YTNLKTILSGNT
+485 LISGN
-497 NSGLKELGY
+497 NINGLKELGY
-506 RTGVDSA
+506 TIGTDNK
-513 GNKYIEL
+513 GNKYIQL

-526 QIISFANAIKES
+526 QIISFANAAKEARDVINNMFS
-538 KDRMSF
+538 SDGIYFTSLTSDYDINESF
-544 GESLFDDVHYNVLT
+544 DKPILKTMQSISRISQLYDD
-558 ANGNTVTRAG
+558 ANNTV
-568 GTNYNDKYAVPLL
+568 
-581 MHDIYRIY
+581 
-589 ENANNNVKRRF
+589 KRY
-600 ADIAPQQIT
+600 ISEVSPQQIT

-669 TDGVG
+669 TDGAG
-674 TLSKQIESE
+674 TLSRQVDSE
-683 DRLEVGK
+683 DRQEVGK

-701 KASAAHNAVQGNGTN
+701 KASAAHNAVHGNGTN

-725 DGTPKGDA
+725 DGAPKGDA
-733 QTFFIPGLILE
+733 QTFFIPGLIIE
-744 QAANEFDNSPKTIA
+744 QSAREFDNSPTTIA
-758 SDKITL
+758 TDKITL

-812 ADIVESIENYHQ
+812 VDIVESIENYHQ

-831 GDIYQDTS
+831 GDIYQDTNYS
-839 YTPDEINDA
+839 VDEINAA
-848 IKEQIN
+848 IRQQIN
-854 NIAAKIATAY
+854 SIASTIATSY
-864 GRLND
+864 GRPND
-869 YEYIR
+869 YEYIK

>member
-134 INTYSYQDKFDDNGD
+134 INTYSYQDKFDDNGN

-199 TDPTADNVF
+199 TDPTSDNIF

-264 DVEDKNGATLSPE
+264 DVEDKNGVTLSPE

-305 LATYKAALKAQQANA
+305 LATYKAALKAQQ
-320 QKQLQD
+320 KQLQD
-326 PYRLPGYSTEGTPI
+326 PYRLSGYSTEGTPI

-360 LNDIVKTITGEGIK
+360 LNGIVKTITGEGIK

-381 STDWKNLIETTVA
+381 SADWKNLIETTVA
-394 NSNLTPAEKSKLI
+394 NSNLTSAEKSKLI
-407 LESRKVIRKLEEA
+407 LESRKAIRKLEEA
-420 NVNYKELTKGLGE
+420 NINYKELTKGITDETQL
-433 EDASTM
+433 DALN
-439 RFISKVNG
+439 FISKVNG
-447 GADIDA
+447 GAEIDA
-453 TTAEGKQVINKVNS
+453 NTGYGKAVINEINS
-467 IFGDAGKY
+467 IFGDKGKY
-475 LRITTDSDNF
+475 IRMTTDNEDYFNKMKS
-485 YTNLKTILSGNT
+485 LISGN
-497 NSGLKELGY
+497 NINGLKELGY
-506 RTGVDSA
+506 TIGTDNK
-513 GNKYIEL
+513 GNKYIQL

-526 QIISFANAIKES
+526 QIISFANAAKEARDVINNIFGNDGIYFTS
-538 KDRMSF
+538 LTSDYDINKSF
-544 GESLFDDVHYNVLT
+544 DKPILKTMQSISRISQLYDD
-558 ANGNTVTRAG
+558 ANNTV
-568 GTNYNDKYAVPLL
+568 
-581 MHDIYRIY
+581 
-589 ENANNNVKRRF
+589 KRY
-600 ADIAPQQIT
+600 ISEVSPQQIT

-806 ISRQAA
+806 ISRKAA
-812 ADIVESIENYHQ
+812 VDITESIENYHQ
-824 IKDSLIS
+824 IKDNLIS
-831 GDIYQDTS
+831 GDIYQDTNYS
-839 YTPDEINDA
+839 VDEINDA
-848 IKEQIN
+848 IIQQIK
-854 NIAAKIATAY
+854 NIASKIATSY
-864 GRLND
+864 GRPND
-869 YEYIR
+869 YDYIK

>member
-56 EDEWRANKMNELQ
+56 EDEWRANKINELQ

-134 INTYSYQDKFDDNGD
+134 INTYSYQDKFDDNGN

-264 DVEDKNGATLSPE
+264 DVEDKNSVTLSPE

-305 LATYKAALKAQQANA
+305 LATYKAALKAQQ
-320 QKQLQD
+320 KQLQD

-346 AANLQTDKQNSIAT
+346 AANLQTDKQNSTAK
-360 LNDIVKTITGEGIK
+360 LNEIVKTITGEGIK
-374 QDMSNAS
+374 QDMSNATS
-381 STDWKNLIETTVA
+381 ADWKNLIETTVA

-407 LESRKVIRKLEEA
+407 LESRKAIRKLEEA
-420 NVNYKELTKGLGE
+420 NINYKELTKGITNETQL
-433 EDASTM
+433 DALN
-439 RFISKVNG
+439 FISKVNG
-447 GADIDA
+447 GAEIDA
-453 TTAEGKQVINKVNS
+453 NTGYGKAIINEINS
-467 IFGDAGKY
+467 IFGDKGKY
-475 LRITTDSDNF
+475 IRMTTDNEDYFNKMKS
-485 YTNLKTILSGNT
+485 LISGN
-497 NSGLKELGY
+497 NINGLKELGY
-506 RTGVDSA
+506 TIGSDNK
-513 GNKYIEL
+513 GNKYIQL

-526 QIISFANAIKES
+526 QIISFANAAKEARDVINNIFGTDGIYFTS
-538 KDRMSF
+538 LTSDYDVNESF
-544 GESLFDDVHYNVLT
+544 DKPILRTMQSISRISQLYDD
-558 ANGNTVTRAG
+558 ANNTV
-568 GTNYNDKYAVPLL
+568 
-581 MHDIYRIY
+581 
-589 ENANNNVKRRF
+589 KRY
-600 ADIAPQQIT
+600 ISEISPQQIT

-806 ISRQAA
+806 ISRKAA
-812 ADIVESIENYHQ
+812 VDITESIENYHQ

>member
-69 TMINDASIDGFKGYA
+69 TMINDTSIDGFKGYA

-108 QQYKQYIEDLDK
+108 QQYKQYIEHLDK

-134 INTYSYQDKFDDNGD
+134 INTYSYQDKFDDNGN

-264 DVEDKNGATLSPE
+264 DVEDKNGVTLSPE

-305 LATYKAALKAQQANA
+305 LATYKAALKAQQ
-320 QKQLQD
+320 KQLQD
-326 PYRLPGYSTEGTPI
+326 PYRLSGYSTEGTPI

-346 AANLQTDKQNSIAT
+346 AANLQTDKQNSTAK
-360 LNDIVKTITGEGIK
+360 LNEIVKTITGEGIK
-374 QDMSNAS
+374 QDMSNATS
-381 STDWKNLIETTVA
+381 ADWKNLIETTVA

-407 LESRKVIRKLEEA
+407 LESRKAIRKLEEA
-420 NVNYKELTKGLGE
+420 NVNYKELTKGITDETQL
-433 EDASTM
+433 DALN
-439 RFISKVNG
+439 FISKVNG
-447 GADIDA
+447 GAEIDA
-453 TTAEGKQVINKVNS
+453 NTGYGKAVINEINS
-467 IFGDAGKY
+467 IFGDKGKY
-475 LRITTDSDNF
+475 IRMTTDNEDYFNKMKS
-485 YTNLKTILSGNT
+485 LISGN
-497 NSGLKELGY
+497 NINGLKELGY
-506 RTGVDSA
+506 TIGTDNK
-513 GNKYIEL
+513 GNKYIQL
-520 DKDNYN
+520 DKNNYN
-526 QIISFANAIKES
+526 QIISFANAAKEARNVINNMFGS
-538 KDRMSF
+538 DGIYFTSLTSDYDINESF
-544 GESLFDDVHYNVLT
+544 DKPILKTMQSISRISQLYDD
-558 ANGNTVTRAG
+558 ANNTV
-568 GTNYNDKYAVPLL
+568 
-581 MHDIYRIY
+581 
-589 ENANNNVKRRF
+589 KRY
-600 ADIAPQQIT
+600 ISEVSPQQIT

-831 GDIYQDTS
+831 GDIYQDTNYS
-839 YTPDEINDA
+839 VDEINDA
-848 IKEQIN
+848 IRQQIK
-854 NIAAKIATAY
+854 NIASKIATSY
-864 GRLND
+864 GRPND
-869 YEYIR
+869 YEYIK

>member
-134 INTYSYQDKFDDNGD
+134 INTYSYQDKFDDNGN

-233 AYIETTPGIKASL
+233 AYIETTPGAKASL

-264 DVEDKNGATLSPE
+264 DVEDKNGVTLSPE

-305 LATYKAALKAQQANA
+305 LATYKAALKAQQ
-320 QKQLQD
+320 KQLQD

-360 LNDIVKTITGEGIK
+360 LNGIVKTITGEGIK
-374 QDMSNAS
+374 QDMSNATS
-381 STDWKNLIETTVA
+381 ADWKNLIETTVA

-407 LESRKVIRKLEEA
+407 LESRKAIRKLEEA
-420 NVNYKELTKGLGE
+420 NINYKELTKGITDETQL
-433 EDASTM
+433 DALN
-439 RFISKVNG
+439 FISKVNG
-447 GADIDA
+447 GAEIDA
-453 TTAEGKQVINKVNS
+453 NTGYGKAVINEINS
-467 IFGDAGKY
+467 IFGDKGKY
-475 LRITTDSDNF
+475 IRMTTDNEDYFNKMKS
-485 YTNLKTILSGNT
+485 LISGN
-497 NSGLKELGY
+497 NINGLKELGY
-506 RTGVDSA
+506 TIGTDNK
-513 GNKYIEL
+513 GNKYIQL

-526 QIISFANAIKES
+526 QIISFANAAKEARDVINMFGS
-538 KDRMSF
+538 DGIYFTSLTSDYDINKSF
-544 GESLFDDVHYNVLT
+544 DKPILKTMQSISRISQLYDD
-558 ANGNTVTRAG
+558 ANNTV
-568 GTNYNDKYAVPLL
+568 
-581 MHDIYRIY
+581 
-589 ENANNNVKRRF
+589 KRY
-600 ADIAPQQIT
+600 ISEVSPQQIT

-806 ISRQAA
+806 ISRKAA
-812 ADIVESIENYHQ
+812 VDITESIENYHQ

>member
-51 DLNSA
+51 DLNSV

-134 INTYSYQDKFDDNGD
+134 INTYSYQDKFDDNGNV
-149 IIGGTDWKPTKEAVS
+149 IGGTDWKPTKEVVS

-182 AGRSN
+182 AGKSN

-253 IYKQNKYGANP
+253 IYKQKKYGANS
-264 DVEDKNGATLSPE
+264 DVEDKNGVTLSPE

-305 LATYKAALKAQQANA
+305 LATYKAALKAQQ
-320 QKQLQD
+320 KQLQD

-346 AANLQTDKQNSIAT
+346 VANLQTDKQNSIAT
-360 LNDIVKTITGEGIK
+360 LNGIVKTITGKGIK

-381 STDWKNLIETTVA
+381 SADWKNLIETTVA

-407 LESRKVIRKLEEA
+407 LESRKAIRKLEEA
-420 NVNYKELTKGLGE
+420 NVNYKELTKGITDKTQL
-433 EDASTM
+433 DALN
-439 RFISKVNG
+439 FISKVNG
-447 GADIDA
+447 GAEID
-453 TTAEGKQVINKVNS
+453 TNTGYGKAVIKEINS
-467 IFGDAGKY
+467 IFGDKGKY
-475 LRITTDSDNF
+475 IRMTTDNEDYFNKMKS
-485 YTNLKTILSGNT
+485 LISGN
-497 NSGLKELGY
+497 NINGLKELGY
-506 RTGVDSA
+506 TIGTDNK
-513 GNKYIEL
+513 GNKYIQL

-526 QIISFANAIKES
+526 QIISFANAAKEARDVINIFGINGIYFTS
-538 KDRMSF
+538 LTSDYDVNESF
-544 GESLFDDVHYNVLT
+544 DEPILRTMQSISRISQLYDD
-558 ANGNTVTRAG
+558 ANNTV
-568 GTNYNDKYAVPLL
+568 
-581 MHDIYRIY
+581 
-589 ENANNNVKRRF
+589 KRY
-600 ADIAPQQIT
+600 ISEVSPQQIT

-744 QAANEFDNSPKTIA
+744 QAANEFNNSPQTIA

-806 ISRQAA
+806 ISKKAA
-812 ADIVESIENYHQ
+812 VDITESIENYHQ

>member
-29 LQQRHDLAIEKENLI
+29 LQQRHNLAIEKENLI

-134 INTYSYQDKFDDNGD
+134 INTYSYQDKFDNNGN

-199 TDPTADNVF
+199 TDPTSDNIF

-233 AYIETTPGIKASL
+233 AYIETTPGVKASL

-264 DVEDKNGATLSPE
+264 DVEDKNGITLSSE

-305 LATYKAALKAQQANA
+305 LATYKAALKAQQASA

-346 AANLQTDKQNSIAT
+346 AANLQTDKQNSTAT
-360 LNDIVKTITGEGIK
+360 LNGIIKTITGENIK
-374 QDMSNAS
+374 QDMSNATS
-381 STDWKNLIETTVA
+381 ADWKNLMETTIA
-394 NSNLTPAEKSKLI
+394 DSNLTPAEKSKLI
-407 LESRKVIRKLEEA
+407 LESRKAIRKLEEA
-420 NVNYKELTKGLGE
+420 NINYRELTKGITDETQL
-433 EDASTM
+433 DALN
-439 RFISKVNG
+439 FISKVNG
-447 GADIDA
+447 GAEIDA
-453 TTAEGKQVINKVNS
+453 NTRYGKAVINEINS
-467 IFGDAGKY
+467 IFGDKSKY
-475 LRITTDSDNF
+475 IRMTTDNEDYFNKMKS
-485 YTNLKTILSGNT
+485 LISGN
-497 NSGLKELGY
+497 NINGLKELGY
-506 RTGVDSA
+506 TVGTDSK
-513 GNKYIEL
+513 GNKYIQL

-526 QIISFANAIKES
+526 QIISFANAAKEARS
-538 KDRMSF
+538 SINSIFGNDGIYFTSLTSDYDINESF
-544 GESLFDDVHYNVLT
+544 DEPIMKTIQSISRISQLYDD
-558 ANGNTVTRAG
+558 ANNTV
-568 GTNYNDKYAVPLL
+568 
-581 MHDIYRIY
+581 
-589 ENANNNVKRRF
+589 KRY
-600 ADIAPQQIT
+600 ISEVSPQQIT

-642 DKQLKADLENKL
+642 DKQLKTDLENKL

-701 KASAAHNAVQGNGTN
+701 KASAAHNAVHGNGTN

-758 SDKITL
+758 SDKIAL
-764 GNETNRKIYLTS
+764 GNETGRKIYLTS
-776 SIETPTLGGQTIDC
+776 SIETPTLGGQTINC
-790 LGNNQFVYKTD
+790 LGDNQFVYKTD

-806 ISRQAA
+806 ISRKAA
-812 ADIVESIENYHQ
+812 VDITESIENYHQ

-831 GDIYQDTS
+831 GDIYQDTN
-839 YTPDEINDA
+839 YTPDEINNA

>member
-1 MALNTFRYKDYAYTP
+1 MALNTFRYKDYAYSP

-21 EVAKTYDY
+21 EVANTYNY
-29 LQQRHDLAIEKENLI
+29 LQQRHDLAVEKENLI
-44 QQKFAEL
+44 QQQFAAL

-69 TMINDASIDGFKGYA
+69 TMINDASINGFKGYA
-84 LNDIITQ
+84 LNDIITK

-134 INTYSYQDKFDDNGD
+134 INTYSYQDKLDANGN

-199 TDPTADNVF
+199 TDPTSDNIF

-222 LGRDKIMKGIQ
+222 LSRDKIMKGIQ

-246 KQDYDVA
+246 EQDYDVA
-253 IYKQNKYGANP
+253 IYKQKKYGVNS
-264 DVEDKNGATLSPE
+264 DVEDKNGVTLSPE

-305 LATYKAALKAQQANA
+305 LATYKAALKAQQASA
-320 QKQLQD
+320 QKQLQG

-346 AANLQTDKQNSIAT
+346 VANLQTDKQNSTAK
-360 LNDIVKTITGEGIK
+360 LNEIVKTITGEGIK
-374 QDMSNAS
+374 QDMSNATS
-381 STDWKNLIETTVA
+381 NDWKNLIETTVA

-407 LESRKVIRKLEEA
+407 LESRKTIRKLEEA
-420 NVNYKELTKGLGE
+420 NINYRELTKGITNKAQL
-433 EDASTM
+433 DALN
-439 RFISKVNG
+439 FISKVNG
-447 GADIDA
+447 GAEID
-453 TTAEGKQVINKVNS
+453 TNTEYGKAVIKEINS
-467 IFGDAGKY
+467 IFGNKGKY
-475 LRITTDSDNF
+475 IRMTTDSEDYFNKMKS
-485 YTNLKTILSGNT
+485 LISGN
-497 NSGLKELGY
+497 NINGLKELGY
-506 RTGVDSA
+506 TIGTDNK
-513 GNKYIEL
+513 GNKYIQL
-520 DKDNYN
+520 DKNNYN
-526 QIISFANAIKES
+526 QIISFANAAKEAR
-538 KDRMSF
+538 DGINYIF
-544 GESLFDDVHYNVLT
+544 GTD
-558 ANGNTVTRAG
+558 
-568 GTNYNDKYAVPLL
+568 
-581 MHDIYRIY
+581 DIYFTSLTSDYDINESFDKPVLATMQSITRISQLY
-589 ENANNNVKRRF
+589 DSANNIVKKY
-600 ADIAPQQIT
+600 ISEVSPQQIT

-669 TDGVG
+669 TNGVG
-674 TLSKQIESE
+674 ALSREIESE
-683 DRLEVGK
+683 ERLEVGK

-701 KASAAHNAVQGNGTN
+701 KVSAGHNAVHGNGTN

-744 QAANEFDNSPKTIA
+744 QAATEFDNSPKTIA

-806 ISRQAA
+806 ISRKDAV
-812 ADIVESIENYHQ
+812 DIVESIENYHQ
-824 IKDSLIS
+824 IKDNLIS
-831 GDIYQDTS
+831 GDIYQDTNYS
-839 YTPDEINDA
+839 VDEINAA
-848 IKEQIN
+848 IRQQIN
-854 NIAAKIATAY
+854 NIASTIATSY
-864 GRLND
+864 GRPND
-869 YEYIR
+869 YEYIK

>member
-108 QQYKQYIEDLDK
+108 QQYKQYIEHLDK

-134 INTYSYQDKFDDNGD
+134 INTYRYQDKFDDNGN
-149 IIGGTDWKPTKEAVS
+149 IIGGTDWKPTKEVVS

-253 IYKQNKYGANP
+253 IYKQKKYGANS
-264 DVEDKNGATLSPE
+264 DVEDKNGVTLSPE

-346 AANLQTDKQNSIAT
+346 AANLQTDKQNSTAK
-360 LNDIVKTITGEGIK
+360 LNEIVKTITGEGIK
-374 QDMSNAS
+374 QDMSNATS
-381 STDWKNLIETTVA
+381 ADWKNLIETTVA

-407 LESRKVIRKLEEA
+407 LESRKAIRKLEEA
-420 NVNYKELTKGLGE
+420 NINYKELTKGITDKTQL
-433 EDASTM
+433 DALN
-439 RFISKVNG
+439 FISKVNG
-447 GADIDA
+447 GAEIDA
-453 TTAEGKQVINKVNS
+453 NTGYGKAVINEINS
-467 IFGDAGKY
+467 IFGDKGKY
-475 LRITTDSDNF
+475 IRMTTDNEDYFNKMKS
-485 YTNLKTILSGNT
+485 LISGN
-497 NSGLKELGY
+497 NINGLKELGY
-506 RTGVDSA
+506 TIGTDNK
-513 GNKYIEL
+513 GNKYIQL

-526 QIISFANAIKES
+526 QIISFANAAKEARDVINNIFDTDGIYFTS
-538 KDRMSF
+538 LTSDYDINKSF
-544 GESLFDDVHYNVLT
+544 DKPILKTIQSISRISQLYDD
-558 ANGNTVTRAG
+558 ANNTV
-568 GTNYNDKYAVPLL
+568 
-581 MHDIYRIY
+581 
-589 ENANNNVKRRF
+589 KRY
-600 ADIAPQQIT
+600 ISEVSPQQIT

-744 QAANEFDNSPKTIA
+744 QAATEFDNSPKTIA

-764 GNETNRKIYLTS
+764 GNETGRKIYLTS

-806 ISRQAA
+806 ISRKAA
-812 ADIVESIENYHQ
+812 VDITESIENYHQ

>member
-1 MALNTFRYKDYAYTP
+1 MVLNTFRYKDYAYTP

-91 GTKMLTGAD
+91 GTKMLAGAD

-134 INTYSYQDKFDDNGD
+134 INTYSYQDKFDDNGN

-264 DVEDKNGATLSPE
+264 DVEDKNGVTLSPE

-305 LATYKAALKAQQANA
+305 LATYKAALKAQQASA

-346 AANLQTDKQNSIAT
+346 AANLQTDKQNSTAK
-360 LNDIVKTITGEGIK
+360 LNEIVKTITGEGIK
-374 QDMSNAS
+374 QDMSNATS
-381 STDWKNLIETTVA
+381 ADWKNLIETTVA

-407 LESRKVIRKLEEA
+407 LESRKAIRKLEEA
-420 NVNYKELTKGLGE
+420 NINYKELTKGITDETQL
-433 EDASTM
+433 DALN
-439 RFISKVNG
+439 FISKVNG
-447 GADIDA
+447 GAEIDA
-453 TTAEGKQVINKVNS
+453 NTGYGKAVINEINS
-467 IFGDAGKY
+467 IFGDKGKY
-475 LRITTDSDNF
+475 IRMTTDNEDYFNKMKS
-485 YTNLKTILSGNT
+485 LISGN
-497 NSGLKELGY
+497 NINGLKELGY
-506 RTGVDSA
+506 TIGTDNK
-513 GNKYIEL
+513 GNKYIQL
-520 DKDNYN
+520 DKNNYN
-526 QIISFANAIKES
+526 QIISFANAAKEARDVINMFGS
-538 KDRMSF
+538 DGIYFTSLTSDYDINKSF
-544 GESLFDDVHYNVLT
+544 DEPILKTMQSISRISQLYDD
-558 ANGNTVTRAG
+558 ANNTV
-568 GTNYNDKYAVPLL
+568 
-581 MHDIYRIY
+581 
-589 ENANNNVKRRF
+589 KRY
-600 ADIAPQQIT
+600 ISEVSPQQIT

-701 KASAAHNAVQGNGTN
+701 KASAAHNAVHGNGTN

-776 SIETPTLGGQTIDC
+776 SIETPTLGGQTINC

-806 ISRQAA
+806 ISRKAA
-812 ADIVESIENYHQ
+812 VDITESIENYHQ